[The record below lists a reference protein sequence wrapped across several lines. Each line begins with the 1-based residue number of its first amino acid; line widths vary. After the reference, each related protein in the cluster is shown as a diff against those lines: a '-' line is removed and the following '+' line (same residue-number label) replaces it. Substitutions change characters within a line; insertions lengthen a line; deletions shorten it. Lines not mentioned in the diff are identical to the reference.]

1 MGHVRSVG
9 LAVVAVAALATN
21 ARADSTQLV
30 ATAAPA
36 PSSGSTSGKL
46 GVIAGL
52 GLPDGGTLGLAWRP
66 VRPLRLEASFAHNYV
81 SPGYRGGVTYIMLSS
96 WATPTLGIGYGHFYD
111 RDANSAVRTITGDA
125 TFDSAMLDRVGYD
138 YADARIGLE
147 LGRKHFTFFLHAG
160 VTRLTAQIHD
170 VAEASNMAAQ
180 QSGSMVTVTSTDPNV
195 RLWAPTVDLGFVV
208 YLL

>member
-1 MGHVRSVG
+1 MGKSIGV
-9 LAVVAVAALATN
+9 VVAIAIAGTS

-30 ATAAPA
+30 AHLQPPSTSSD
-36 PSSGSTSGKL
+36 SSGTFGL
-46 GVIAGL
+46 IAGV
-52 GLPDGGTLGLAWRP
+52 GVPDGGTLGLGWRP
-66 VRPLRLEASFAHNYV
+66 VRALRLEASFAHNYI
-81 SPGYRGGVTYIMLSS
+81 SPGYRGGVTYIMLHS
-96 WATPTLGIGYGHFYD
+96 WATPTLSVGYGHFD
-111 RDANSAVRTITGDA
+111 ERDANPAIRTITGDA
-125 TFDSAMLDRVGYD
+125 TFDSAMLSHFGYD
-138 YADARIGLE
+138 YGDARVGLE

-160 VTRLTAQIHD
+160 ITRVTAQIHD

>member
-1 MGHVRSVG
+1 MGNARAVG
-9 LAVVAVAALATN
+9 LAVAMLASVAH
-21 ARADSTQLV
+21 ADPTQLV
-30 ATAAPA
+30 AKASPTAPE
-36 PSSGSTSGKL
+36 SSMSGKL
-46 GVIAGL
+46 GLIAGV

-66 VRPLRLEASFAHNYV
+66 VRPLRLEASFAHNYI
-81 SPGYRGGVTYIMLSS
+81 SPGYRAGATYIMLAS

-111 RDANSAVRTITGDA
+111 RDANPAVRSITGDA
-125 TFDSAMLDRVGYD
+125 TFDSVMLDRVGYD

-147 LGRKHFTFFLHAG
+147 LGRKHFTFFLHVG

-170 VAEASNMAAQ
+170 VAAASNTAAQ

>member
-9 LAVVAVAALATN
+9 LAVVAVAAFATTT
-21 ARADSTQLV
+21 RADSTQLV
-30 ATAAPA
+30 ATAAPTA
-36 PSSGSTSGKL
+36 PDSSTSGKL

-66 VRPLRLEASFAHNYV
+66 VRPLRLEASFAHNYI
-81 SPGYRGGVTYIMLSS
+81 SPGYRGGITYIVLRS

-147 LGRKHFTFFLHAG
+147 LGRKHFTFYLHAG
-160 VTRLTAQIHD
+160 VTRLTGQIHD
-170 VAEASNMAAQ
+170 VAQASNMAAQ

>member
-1 MGHVRSVG
+1 MGQARAIG
-9 LAVVAVAALATN
+9 LVVAMIASASSLGH
-21 ARADSTQLV
+21 ADSTQLV
-30 ATAAPA
+30 AKAAPA
-36 PSSGSTSGKL
+36 PDTGSMSGKL
-46 GVIAGL
+46 GLIAGV

-81 SPGYRGGVTYIMLSS
+81 SPGYRGGVTYIVLDS
-96 WATPTLGIGYGHFYD
+96 WATPTLGVGYGHFYD
-111 RDANSAVRTITGDA
+111 RDANPAIRTITGDS
-125 TFDSAMLDRVGYD
+125 TFDSVMLDRVGYD
-138 YADARIGLE
+138 YADARIGVE

-170 VAEASNMAAQ
+170 VAQASNTAAQ
-180 QSGSMVTVTSTDPNV
+180 QSGSMVTVTSTDPNI